1 MNITISRVL
10 RANEVLSDFMRQQ
23 CALIAEYGG
32 SFAVRDFYDGGW
44 FTEYT
49 INWPLPVTV
58 FEEAK

>member
-1 MNITISRVL
+1 
-10 RANEVLSDFMRQQ
+10 MRQQ

-58 FEEAK
+58 FDEAK